1 MSSRLFILGLSSV
14 NFFFQFSFRII
25 LGKRSSFFKSEW
37 VSDKSKEVKK
47 SFYNKMSCR
56 HVWCW
61 GKNRTS
67 DGGKKNSWNSCA
79 RPYCFGGIGFWLKSA
94 LFGEARVALYST
106 NICEIFR
113 FSDRFLYTWD
123 DLSRFFFSSERRCL
137 RRSIVSRPSRIQG
150 DLFFFLPPILPRF
163 TQYPAQKSGLL
174 RLALPVSV
182 ADTRNTGK
190 SCFTPLFYLLVRRYL
205 VNNIIRVKNIIL
217 VVPWY
222 NMLWWDYK

>member
-1 MSSRLFILGLSSV
+1 MSGAEEKIGLRMAEKKILGTVVLDLIV
-14 NFFFQFSFRII
+14 
-25 LGKRSSFFKSEW
+25 SEALDSGW
-37 VSDKSKEVKK
+37 SLLCSARREWRYTALISAKYFVSQ
-47 SFYNKMSCR
+47 
-56 HVWCW
+56 
-61 GKNRTS
+61 
-67 DGGKKNSWNSCA
+67 
-79 RPYCFGGIGFWLKSA
+79 IGFCIRETTWAASFSLRNADAFVDRLWADHPASK
-94 LFGEARVALYST
+94 G
-106 NICEIFR
+106 IF
-113 FSDRFLYTWD
+113 
-123 DLSRFFFSSERRCL
+123 
-137 RRSIVSRPSRIQG
+137 
-150 DLFFFLPPILPRF
+150 FFFLPPILPRF